1 MVASLTRY
9 ASFHEFE
16 LQVVPERVALEPAR
30 DADCAMHVWVWPST
44 MPSEPRG
51 YTLSDGGLDEVFLD
65 AAALCERAE
74 AAWREQQAR
83 SPAGDDAPRA
93 DGSCVVWRDFRH
105 DGHSRKT
112 RILTCARVDDTR
124 AISVDTRGVVQL
136 WAPS

>member
-1 MVASLTRY
+1 M
-9 ASFHEFE
+9 
-16 LQVVPERVALEPAR
+16 
-30 DADCAMHVWVWPST
+30 
-44 MPSEPRG
+44 
-51 YTLSDGGLDEVFLD
+51 DE
-65 AAALCERAE
+65 E
-74 AAWREQQAR
+74 AAPIVCDNGSGMVKAGF
-83 SPAGDDAPRA
+83 SGDDAPRA